1 MWKCRGPRVQRGPL
15 LAVQNSEKS
24 KNLPGAGWYNGA
36 IRPEEVDAVAKRLL
50 GITAG
55 LALLQGLRL
64 GGLWLLVYSPG
75 RGSLASGALLTPLFE
90 ELLFRGWVWRA
101 LERYG
106 EKAAYLGSAALFG
119 LWHLGYVPSIL
130 WRTALLGRPAAPLEA
145 AVWKV
150 LAGTAF
156 GLIFG
161 AARYKSGRICPS
173 LLLHMAVN
181 TFWS

>member
-1 MWKCRGPRVQRGPL
+1 M
-15 LAVQNSEKS
+15 QNSEKS
-24 KNLPGAGWYNGA
+24 KNFPRAGWYNGA

-75 RGSLASGALLTPLFE
+75 RGAWRTACTRPPT
-90 ELLFRGWVWRA
+90 WVWRPFCCWP
-101 LERYG
+101 RG
-106 EKAAYLGSAALFG
+106 GGQGWRSAFCPG
-119 LWHLGYVPSIL
+119 
-130 WRTALLGRPAAPLEA
+130 PAAPLEA

-150 LAGTAF
+150 LAGTVF

-181 TFWS
+181 TFGS